1 MFRKQLDLCTESAE
15 EPISVQ
21 RDTAVGTCRDLMLCV
36 RELHISGVLVD
47 VGGTLKS
54 KGLSAVSARAGFSR
68 GGCNG

>member
-1 MFRKQLDLCTESAE
+1 VIQDES
-15 EPISVQ
+15 
-21 RDTAVGTCRDLMLCV
+21 AVGTCRDLMLCD